1 MGAHIVKTLKKKH
14 PNSTVSLSQVSL
26 SNTFKQQS
34 FNLQLQY
41 LLDFNIFKIFKMQ
54 FSYALIAAAA
64 CAVANAVIITNGPAS
79 FVGIQAGRALN
90 ITWADAEGPVTLTL
104 NTVSTIASGLSGT
117 SYAWAIP
124 STLPESFYALQ
135 IDDSSDVPNY
145 SVRFEI
151 TGGPA
156 ASSSS
161 ASGSST
167 STGSSSSASAT
178 SSSNSTV
185 TSSSAS
191 STGTGASTTSGTS
204 SRTATTTSSTGSS
217 TASAPPNTN
226 AGASFASPLAF
237 VLLAFAALMTL
248 N

>member
-1 MGAHIVKTLKKKH
+1 MGTLFAHIVKTLKKH
-14 PNSTVSLSQVSL
+14 PNSTTVSLSQVSL

-104 NTVSTIASGLSGT
+104 KTGEANALTTVSTIASGLSGT

-167 STGSSSSASAT
+167 STG
-178 SSSNSTV
+178 
-185 TSSSAS
+185 
-191 STGTGASTTSGTS
+191 TGSSTTSGTS

>member
-1 MGAHIVKTLKKKH
+1 MGTLFAHIVKTLKKH
-14 PNSTVSLSQVSL
+14 PNSTTVSLSQVSL

-104 NTVSTIASGLSGT
+104 KTGEANALTTVSTIASGLSGT

-161 ASGSST
+161 A
-167 STGSSSSASAT
+167 TGSSSSASAT

-191 STGTGASTTSGTS
+191 SSGTGSSTTSGISTTSGTS

-217 TASAPPNTN
+217 
-226 AGASFASPLAF
+226 
-237 VLLAFAALMTL
+237 
-248 N
+248 

>member
-1 MGAHIVKTLKKKH
+1 
-14 PNSTVSLSQVSL
+14 
-26 SNTFKQQS
+26 
-34 FNLQLQY
+34 
-41 LLDFNIFKIFKMQ
+41 MQ
-54 FSYALIAAAA
+54 FSYALVAAAA

-90 ITWADAEGPVTLTL
+90 ITWANAEGPVTLTLKNGEANAL
-104 NTVSTIASGLSGT
+104 NTVSTIASGLTGT
-117 SYAWAIP
+117 SYAWSIP
-124 STLPESFYALQ
+124 ATLPEDTYALQ
-135 IDDSSDVPNY
+135 IDDSSKVPNF

-156 ASSSS
+156 PSSSS

-178 SSSNSTV
+178 SASNST
-185 TSSSAS
+185 TTASSAS
-191 STGTGASTTSGTS
+191 STGTGSTTRGSA
-204 SRTATTTSSTGSS
+204 SRTATSTSASGSS

-226 AGASFASPLAF
+226 AGSSFASPLAF

>member
-1 MGAHIVKTLKKKH
+1 MGAHIVKTLKKH
-14 PNSTVSLSQVSL
+14 PNSTTVSLSQVSL

-64 CAVANAVIITNGPAS
+64 CAVANDVIITNGPAS

-104 NTVSTIASGLSGT
+104 KTGEANALTTVSTIASGLSGT

-167 STGSSSSASAT
+167 S
-178 SSSNSTV
+178 SSNSTV

-191 STGTGASTTSGTS
+191 STGTGSSTTSGTS

>member
-1 MGAHIVKTLKKKH
+1 MGTLFAHIVKTLKKH
-14 PNSTVSLSQVSL
+14 PNSTTVSLSQVSL
-26 SNTFKQQS
+26 SNPFKQQS

-104 NTVSTIASGLSGT
+104 KTGEANALTTV
-117 SYAWAIP
+117 
-124 STLPESFYALQ
+124 
-135 IDDSSDVPNY
+135 
-145 SVRFEI
+145 
-151 TGGPA
+151 
-156 ASSSS
+156 SSS

-191 STGTGASTTSGTS
+191 STG
-204 SRTATTTSSTGSS
+204 
-217 TASAPPNTN
+217 
-226 AGASFASPLAF
+226 
-237 VLLAFAALMTL
+237 
-248 N
+248 

>member
-1 MGAHIVKTLKKKH
+1 MGAHIVKTLKKH
-14 PNSTVSLSQVSL
+14 PNSTTVSLSQVSL

-64 CAVANAVIITNGPAS
+64 SAVANAVIITNGPAS

-104 NTVSTIASGLSGT
+104 KTGEANALTTVSTIASGLSGT

-191 STGTGASTTSGTS
+191 STGTGS
-204 SRTATTTSSTGSS
+204 STTSSTGSS

-237 VLLAFAALMTL
+237 VLLA
-248 N
+248 

>member
-1 MGAHIVKTLKKKH
+1 MGAHIVKTLKKH
-14 PNSTVSLSQVSL
+14 PNSTTVSLSQVSL

-104 NTVSTIASGLSGT
+104 KTGEANALTTVSTIASGLSGT
-117 SYAWAIP
+117 SYAWTIP

-185 TSSSAS
+185 TSSS
-191 STGTGASTTSGTS
+191 GTS

>member
-1 MGAHIVKTLKKKH
+1 MGAHIVKTLKKH
-14 PNSTVSLSQVSL
+14 PNSTTVSLSQVSL

-104 NTVSTIASGLSGT
+104 KTGEANALTTVSTIASGLSGT

-156 ASSSS
+156 ASS
-161 ASGSST
+161 
-167 STGSSSSASAT
+167 ASAT

-191 STGTGASTTSGTS
+191 STGTGSSTTSGTS

>member
-1 MGAHIVKTLKKKH
+1 
-14 PNSTVSLSQVSL
+14 
-26 SNTFKQQS
+26 
-34 FNLQLQY
+34 
-41 LLDFNIFKIFKMQ
+41 MQ
-54 FSYALIAAAA
+54 FSFALVAAAA
-64 CAVANAVIITNGPAS
+64 CAVANAVSFTNGPAS
-79 FVGIQAGRALN
+79 FVGITAGRALN
-90 ITWADAEGPVTLTL
+90 ISWADATGPVTLTL
-104 NTVSTIASGLSGT
+104 KTGEANALTTVSTIASGLTGT

-124 STLPESFYALQ
+124 ATLPESFYALQ
-135 IDDSSDVPNY
+135 IDDSTGVPNY

-151 TGGPA
+151 TGGP

-167 STGSSSSASAT
+167 STGSSASSSASAT
-178 SSSNSTV
+178 AASNSTI

-191 STGTGASTTSGTS
+191 STRTGSTTTSGS
-204 SRTATTTSSTGSS
+204 ASRTATTTSGTS

-226 AGASFASPLAF
+226 SGSSFASPLAF

>member
-1 MGAHIVKTLKKKH
+1 MGLFAHIVKTLKKH
-14 PNSTVSLSQVSL
+14 PNSTTVSLSQVSL

-104 NTVSTIASGLSGT
+104 KTGEANALTTVSTIASGLSGT

-167 STGSSSSASAT
+167 STGSSSS
-178 SSSNSTV
+178 SSNSTV

-191 STGTGASTTSGTS
+191 STGTGSSTTSGTS

-237 VLLAFAALMTL
+237 VLLAFAA
-248 N
+248 

>member
-1 MGAHIVKTLKKKH
+1 MGAHIVKTLKKH
-14 PNSTVSLSQVSL
+14 PNSTTVSLSQVSL
-26 SNTFKQQS
+26 SNTLEQQS

-104 NTVSTIASGLSGT
+104 KTGEANALTTVSTIASGLSGT

-167 STGSSSSASAT
+167 STGSSSSA
-178 SSSNSTV
+178 TV

-191 STGTGASTTSGTS
+191 STGTGSSTTSGTS

>member
-1 MGAHIVKTLKKKH
+1 MGTLFAHIVKTLKKH
-14 PNSTVSLSQVSL
+14 PNSTTVSLSQVSL

-104 NTVSTIASGLSGT
+104 KTGEANALTTVSTIASGLSGT

-161 ASGSST
+161 ASASS
-167 STGSSSSASAT
+167 T

-191 STGTGASTTSGTS
+191 STGTGSSTTSGTS

>member
-1 MGAHIVKTLKKKH
+1 MGTLFAHIVKTLKKH
-14 PNSTVSLSQVSL
+14 PNSTTVSPSQVSL

-104 NTVSTIASGLSGT
+104 KTVSTIASGLSGT

-167 STGSSSSASAT
+167 STGSSSSASA
-178 SSSNSTV
+178 
-185 TSSSAS
+185 
-191 STGTGASTTSGTS
+191 
-204 SRTATTTSSTGSS
+204 
-217 TASAPPNTN
+217 
-226 AGASFASPLAF
+226 
-237 VLLAFAALMTL
+237 
-248 N
+248 

>member
-1 MGAHIVKTLKKKH
+1 MGHTLCAHRQNLKKH
-14 PNSTVSLSQVSL
+14 PNSTTVSLSQVSL

-104 NTVSTIASGLSGT
+104 KTGEANALTTVSTIASGLSGA

-178 SSSNSTV
+178 
-185 TSSSAS
+185 AS
-191 STGTGASTTSGTS
+191 STGTGSSTTSGTS

>member
-1 MGAHIVKTLKKKH
+1 MGAHIVKTLKKH
-14 PNSTVSLSQVSL
+14 PNSTTVSLSQVSL

-104 NTVSTIASGLSGT
+104 KTGEANALTTVSTIASGLSGT
-117 SYAWAIP
+117 SHAWAIP

-135 IDDSSDVPNY
+135 IAY
-145 SVRFEI
+145 
-151 TGGPA
+151 
-156 ASSSS
+156 
-161 ASGSST
+161 
-167 STGSSSSASAT
+167 SSASAT

-191 STGTGASTTSGTS
+191 STGTGSSTTSGTS

-226 AGASFASPLAF
+226 AGASFASPLA
-237 VLLAFAALMTL
+237 L
-248 N
+248 

>member
-1 MGAHIVKTLKKKH
+1 MGLFAHIVKTLKKH
-14 PNSTVSLSQVSL
+14 PNSTTVSLSQVSL

-104 NTVSTIASGLSGT
+104 KTGEANALTTVSTIASGLSGT

-135 IDDSSDVPNY
+135 ID
-145 SVRFEI
+145 
-151 TGGPA
+151 A
-156 ASSSS
+156 
-161 ASGSST
+161 
-167 STGSSSSASAT
+167 SSASAT

-191 STGTGASTTSGTS
+191 STGTGSSTTSGTS

-217 TASAPPNTN
+217 PASAPPNTN

>member
-1 MGAHIVKTLKKKH
+1 MG
-14 PNSTVSLSQVSL
+14 
-26 SNTFKQQS
+26 
-34 FNLQLQY
+34 
-41 LLDFNIFKIFKMQ
+41 KMQ

-104 NTVSTIASGLSGT
+104 KTGEANALTTVSTIASGLSGT
-117 SYAWAIP
+117 SYARAIP

-161 ASGSST
+161 ASGSS
-167 STGSSSSASAT
+167 SSASAT

-191 STGTGASTTSGTS
+191 STGTGSSTTSGTS

>member
-1 MGAHIVKTLKKKH
+1 MGTLFAHIVKTLKKH
-14 PNSTVSLSQVSL
+14 PNSTTVSLSQVSL

-54 FSYALIAAAA
+54 FSNALIAAAA

-90 ITWADAEGPVTLTL
+90 ITWADALT
-104 NTVSTIASGLSGT
+104 TVSTIASGLSGT

-191 STGTGASTTSGTS
+191 STGTGSPTTSGTS

>member
-1 MGAHIVKTLKKKH
+1 MG
-14 PNSTVSLSQVSL
+14 
-26 SNTFKQQS
+26 
-34 FNLQLQY
+34 
-41 LLDFNIFKIFKMQ
+41 
-54 FSYALIAAAA
+54 SYALIAAAA

-104 NTVSTIASGLSGT
+104 KTGEANAFGLSGT

-191 STGTGASTTSGTS
+191 STGTGSSTTSGTS